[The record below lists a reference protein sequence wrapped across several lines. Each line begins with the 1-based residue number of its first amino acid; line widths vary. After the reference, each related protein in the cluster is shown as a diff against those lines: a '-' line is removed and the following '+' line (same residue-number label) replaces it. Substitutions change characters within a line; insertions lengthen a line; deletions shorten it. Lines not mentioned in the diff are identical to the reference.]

1 MFRDNLTFLWPYQPF
16 FPQLRRCVAPIF
28 HGRRCPFLADFIGSA
43 IHAASQVSTHRYV
56 ACVRLVI
63 LLRNPFK
70 WNDLDLTPG
79 LHFRYLILR
88 CPTHS
93 PHKLWT
99 SWKVLFAIAQQL
111 WHRLYLQSHND
122 AVSSHSTNDFP
133 HPSLI
138 LAHSNFQMT
147 KKCNESTFR
156 ISCAFRRMTKCGERS
171 QTRNAIQLRV
181 FQITD
186 STNSKNLR

>member
-1 MFRDNLTFLWPYQPF
+1 MLLWALHSFLVLNTKGEP
-16 FPQLRRCVAPIF
+16 LLIF
-28 HGRRCPFLADFIGSA
+28 IHPNFVTIGKA
-43 IHAASQVSTHRYV
+43 MKYLYV

-88 CPTHS
+88 RPTHS

-156 ISCAFRRMTKCGERS
+156 IFCAFRRMTKCGEEESNHEMRFNS
-171 QTRNAIQLRV
+171 AFQLIL
-181 FQITD
+181 FNQP
-186 STNSKNLR
+186 